1 MAADDGT
8 AGCRSVV
15 ASGVGMGCCVDAACC
30 AGLETGCCAGSEA
43 GCCSGVG
50 LGATCCFG
58 GVDWLVNCGFFKGAP
73 QYLQNK
79 SVSLFSFPQLV
90 QNMTLPSSQ

>member
-1 MAADDGT
+1 
-8 AGCRSVV
+8 
-15 ASGVGMGCCVDAACC
+15 MGCCVDADCYAESE
-30 AGLETGCCAGSEA
+30 AGCCAGWES

-50 LGATCCFG
+50 LGAICCSG
-58 GVDWLVNCGFFKGAP
+58 VVDWLVSCGFFKGVP

>member
-30 AGLETGCCAGSEA
+30 AGSEA

-50 LGATCCFG
+50 LGVTCCSG
-58 GVDWLVNCGFFKGAP
+58 VVDWLVRCGFFKGAP